1 MKPAWHDNI
10 LACYPALLARIESV
24 PGVKKVYEAQEMGAL
39 GDDRAVMPVDGAVY
53 VILDGFT
60 PTTTASAREQTIE
73 VGFSV
78 ILAKRV
84 YNPNRNPYRED
95 GLGETYTA
103 IARALQGFDPV
114 DADGRALAT
123 QPFTQ
128 RAALPI
134 SYRNGYALFPLRFV
148 TAVAVVADDT
158 P

>member
-10 LACYPALLARIESV
+10 LTCYPALLARLATV

-39 GDDRAVMPVDGAVY
+39 GDDRAVMPIDGAVY

-84 YNPNRNPYRED
+84 YNPNRNPYRVD

-103 IARALQGFDPV
+103 IARALQGYDPV
-114 DADGRALAT
+114 DATGRALAT

-128 RAALPI
+128 RPALPI
-134 SYRNGYALFPLRFV
+134 AYRDGYALFPLRFT
-148 TAVAVVADDT
+148 TAVAVVGDDT